1 MSGMF
6 AVERAPTAQIR
17 NGAEAR
23 TPVLVSTVQ
32 HCAASS

>member
-6 AVERAPTAQIR
+6 AVDSAPTAQIR

-23 TPVLVSTVQ
+23 TPVLVSTIQ
-32 HCAASS
+32 RCADSS